1 MTSATRDLVV
11 VVTGATGVAG
21 QAACQ
26 ALVAGGRQVVA
37 VGRYDAGLSALRDG
51 SDPDL
56 LGTRVCDLTDP
67 AAVAA
72 LAASV
77 REQYGVIDGLVH
89 LVGGWR
95 GGKGFTAN
103 TDEDWQFLS
112 ANLIDTL
119 RYVTLEL
126 HDDLVAST
134 AGRAVIVSATGAAAP
149 TAGSANYATAKAAA
163 EAWLQALADS
173 LRRRQSGRK
182 DDPLPQTSAAV
193 TLVIKAI
200 GDRDGFTSAAELAER
215 INGLF
220 DADAATL
227 NGARIDLTAP

>member
-1 MTSATRDLVV
+1 MTNAARDLVV
-11 VVTGATGVAG
+11 LVTGATGVAG
-21 QAACQ
+21 EAACR
-26 ALVAGGRQVVA
+26 ALVTAGRQVVA
-37 VGRYDAGLSALRDG
+37 VGRDEGSLSVMG
-51 SDPDL
+51 TGVHPEL
-56 LGTRVCDLTDP
+56 LGTRVCDLTDR

-77 REQYGVIDGLVH
+77 REQYGVIDGVVH

-103 TDEDWQFLS
+103 NDDDWQFLS

-149 TAGSANYATAKAAA
+149 TAGNANYATAKAAA

-173 LRRRQSGRK
+173 LRRQQSGRK
-182 DDPLPQTSAAV
+182 DHPLPQTSAAV

-200 GDRDGFTSAAELAER
+200 GDRPGFTPAEQLADR

-220 DADAATL
+220 DADAAVL